1 MVASASG
8 IPGDSRERPMD
19 TSGLRSVQSRPPSI
33 IARLNAT
40 EQALADALRQL
51 HYLAEVLGVDVSD
64 V

>member
-1 MVASASG
+1 
-8 IPGDSRERPMD
+8 MD